1 MTRKSHQQTE
11 ERPFFSAIDK
21 ITIAFCAWIL
31 VYMLAGLA
39 LGRTVIEPWLHLP
52 AYLSILT
59 LVLLMAWAQ
68 QRFPRDRYPRFGR
81 ALSFVRAIYPVL
93 FFTYF
98 YISGYAV
105 NRIIFGEWQDPFFYR
120 LDKALF
126 GYYPSLEWGQRYG
139 HWLLQEL
146 MHFAYFCYYPM
157 IVGLPVYFYF
167 RNKRAFSELIFA
179 LTFVFYLCYFIYS
192 LLPVVGGR
200 YFPEA
205 MALSRAYQAGP
216 FTRIM
221 AFIYNYSGHLG
232 GAFPSSHIAISL
244 VLTIAA
250 LRYIRPWG
258 IAFCVVSFFL
268 TLATV
273 YCHYHWFVDALGG
286 IFIGIFGYYLAG
298 IVRARLERT

>member
-11 ERPFFSAIDK
+11 ALPFFSAIDK

-105 NRIIFGEWQDPFFYR
+105 NRIIFGE
-120 LDKALF
+120 
-126 GYYPSLEWGQRYG
+126 
-139 HWLLQEL
+139 
-146 MHFAYFCYYPM
+146 
-157 IVGLPVYFYF
+157 
-167 RNKRAFSELIFA
+167 
-179 LTFVFYLCYFIYS
+179 
-192 LLPVVGGR
+192 
-200 YFPEA
+200 
-205 MALSRAYQAGP
+205 
-216 FTRIM
+216 
-221 AFIYNYSGHLG
+221 
-232 GAFPSSHIAISL
+232 
-244 VLTIAA
+244 
-250 LRYIRPWG
+250 
-258 IAFCVVSFFL
+258 
-268 TLATV
+268 
-273 YCHYHWFVDALGG
+273 
-286 IFIGIFGYYLAG
+286 
-298 IVRARLERT
+298 